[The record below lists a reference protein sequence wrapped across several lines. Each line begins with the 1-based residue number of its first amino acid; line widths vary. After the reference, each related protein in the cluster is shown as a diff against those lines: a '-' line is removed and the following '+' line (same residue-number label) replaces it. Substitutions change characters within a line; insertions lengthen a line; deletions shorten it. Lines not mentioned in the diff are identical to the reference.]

1 MKKGPV
7 AKWQLIHLRP
17 THPPSRRSRVRGGGH
32 YLSHVESLQRNERS
46 RGGLFSEGGRGRG
59 DRSFQKIKWCKWA
72 VNDRDQRRMK
82 NGEWRRER
90 ELNCHFRLRGNYLL
104 TSQTEQKINI
114 KIFEHVKDIRNADL
128 SQSPNLPVRIL
139 NLFKLRSGWYGITPS
154 RALNHSFT
162 CNSATTQH

>member
-1 MKKGPV
+1 MV
-7 AKWQLIHLRP
+7 AYSP
-17 THPPSRRSRVRGGGH
+17 EAHPPSLPQEEWGRGREATTICHMSNRFKGT
-32 YLSHVESLQRNERS
+32 SA

-59 DRSFQKIKWCKWA
+59 RGGWSFQKIKWCKWA

-128 SQSPNLPVRIL
+128 SQSPNLPVQIL
-139 NLFKLRSGWYGITPS
+139 KLFKLRSGWYGITPS
-154 RALNHSFT
+154 RALNVQLCDHST
-162 CNSATTQH
+162 LISD